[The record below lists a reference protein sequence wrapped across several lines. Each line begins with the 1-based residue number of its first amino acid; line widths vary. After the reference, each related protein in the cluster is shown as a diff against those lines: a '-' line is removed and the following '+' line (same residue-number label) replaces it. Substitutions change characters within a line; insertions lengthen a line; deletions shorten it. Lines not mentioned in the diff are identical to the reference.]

1 MRTAIRVERREFI
14 TLLGGA
20 AAAWPL
26 AARAQQAKHVAQI
39 GVLANDPESGNE
51 GPPCGDPA
59 GPPGRGLGLGRSAA
73 DNLRY
78 TARLNALRRPSART
92 GSNLRSTL

>member
-1 MRTAIRVERREFI
+1 MKRNPQDLEKIAHLTLEHYNQYAEEF
-14 TLLGGA
+14 
-20 AAAWPL
+20 W
-26 AARAQQAKHVAQI
+26 QI

-73 DNLRY
+73 DNLSY